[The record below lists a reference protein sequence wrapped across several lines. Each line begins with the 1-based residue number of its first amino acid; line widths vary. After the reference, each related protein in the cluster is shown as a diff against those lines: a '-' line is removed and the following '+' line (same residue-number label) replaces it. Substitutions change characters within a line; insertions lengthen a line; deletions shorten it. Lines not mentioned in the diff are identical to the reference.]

1 MRSKHVIWNKTCM
14 RCSIQYCL
22 FVQFWPGVFLVQCQE
37 NLFND
42 GAAIGATVYYRKIN
56 RSKKKLV
63 KSDVLFYFYIFIWW
77 IRTVLICQ
85 LSNKKLFKNDIIFRR
100 HCTWFFP
107 LQCCLESLWEHCT
120 NFYLCNVVPRVLR
133 QHWTG
138 FFPVL

>member
-1 MRSKHVIWNKTCM
+1 MYEMFHTILSF
-14 RCSIQYCL
+14 CSILAWSFSCAMSGK
-22 FVQFWPGVFLVQCQE
+22 FVQWWRSSWSNRF
-37 NLFND
+37 
-42 GAAIGATVYYRKIN
+42 YRKIN
-56 RSKKKLV
+56 QSKKKLV

-77 IRTVLICQ
+77 IRTELICQ
-85 LSNKKLFKNDIIFRR
+85 LSNKKLFKNDIIVRR
-100 HCTWFFP
+100 HCAWFFP